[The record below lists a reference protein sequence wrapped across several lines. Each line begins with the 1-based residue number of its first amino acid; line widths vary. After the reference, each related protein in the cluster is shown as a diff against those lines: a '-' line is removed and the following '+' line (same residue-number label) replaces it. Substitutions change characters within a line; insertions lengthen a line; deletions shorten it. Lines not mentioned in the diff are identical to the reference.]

1 MPTSSVTTL
10 IQLLDIQRERLAVYR
25 EFQASTNDP
34 YFKSALSFVIE
45 DTQEAIAR
53 AASRLRQ
60 LGQRTADHSP
70 GTIPDLNVSD
80 GQAHEELAYRL
91 LFVWHALKD
100 QLDWYNAR
108 IKTLLDDADT
118 QAILVALAE
127 QNRVRLER
135 WDNLLDEM
143 KVSRNS

>member
-1 MPTSSVTTL
+1 MSTSSVNTL
-10 IQLLDIQRERLAVYR
+10 THLLDIQRERLAVYR

-45 DTQEAIAR
+45 DTLEAIAR

-60 LGQRTADHSP
+60 LGERTADLSS
-70 GTIPDLNVSD
+70 GTVPDLNVSL
-80 GQAHEELAYRL
+80 GQAQEELAHKL
-91 LFVWHALKD
+91 LFVWHALMD
-100 QLDWYNAR
+100 QLDWYNVK

-143 KVSRNS
+143 KVFRNS